1 MILFVIA
8 CQFICTNVRK
18 PHYFSK
24 WMPVNVCDA
33 WPRCFD
39 SSSALC
45 SAQPPGSLSHLMK
58 KRVDLLQVTDA
69 ENRLTQ
75 LGCTF
80 PISCTTK
87 ASTQVVGMRGK
98 SRSGTKEVEGS
109 CCWKACSI
117 YLYIY
122 HRSCIM
128 VGCSK

>member
-1 MILFVIA
+1 MENFLCELRTHKNAAYAMFA
-8 CQFICTNVRK
+8 CDRGRPLMCANVRK
-18 PHYFSK
+18 PCYFSK
-24 WMPVNVCDA
+24 RVAANVCDG
-33 WPRCFD
+33 WPGCFD

-87 ASTQVVGMRGK
+87 ASTEVVGMRGGK
-98 SRSGTKEVEGS
+98 
-109 CCWKACSI
+109 
-117 YLYIY
+117 
-122 HRSCIM
+122 H
-128 VGCSK
+128 